1 MITRKELVAKY
12 KIAVKRVNELENKKY
27 EYKTNRPCAP
37 FGNVKNMN
45 IPDIIRAGANVHDSD
60 ANVTERITQYGILP
74 EDLKNANDH
83 LYEGFAISTWDHDF
97 KLRVEQIHDEKKL
110 KTYKEVMNK
119 LSANFTDEDRFM
131 IEMGEIDTLDIDLD
145 DDAPS
150 DEVKS
155 EE

>member
-1 MITRKELVAKY
+1 MITRKELVGKY

-60 ANVTERITQYGILP
+60 ANVTARIEQYGILP
-74 EDLKNANDH
+74 DDLKNANDH

-110 KTYKEVMNK
+110 KTYKEVIKK

-131 IEMGEIDTLDIDLD
+131 IEMGEIDELDVDLSD
-145 DDAPS
+145 
-150 DEVKS
+150 DEVVEDVKS
-155 EE
+155 AE